1 MNLSQAKKIAN
12 LAQNIL
18 DCRKTSKCLIG
29 LANQYGEVVN
39 EAIKQI
45 KDVEAG
51 GTLPDGMT
59 KVDFLNSASAVLDE
73 VVAKRDEYTLA
84 HVWCDDAVYP
94 LVEAI
99 NKIQKDAGK
108 KVLNKFTDDSMA
120 MQISLKVFNSIVRQ
134 KDANAKTP
142 NLQSWCEEADR
153 MMRIDGRVF
162 EEIIAVVEWVAQDA
176 FWSQNIL
183 STSKL
188 RKQYTQLLAKAKYD
202 IQKKQEQ
209 SLIL

>member
-1 MNLSQAKKIAN
+1 MNLSQAKKIAK
-12 LAQNIL
+12 LAQSIA
-18 DCRKTSKCLIG
+18 DCTKTSKHLIE
-29 LANQYGEVVN
+29 LANKYDEVVN

-51 GTLPDGMT
+51 GKLPEGMT
-59 KVDFLNSASAVLDE
+59 RQDFLNSANAVLDE
-73 VVAKRDEYTLA
+73 TAVKRDTYTMA
-84 HVWCDDAVYP
+84 SVWCDDAVLP
-94 LVEAI
+94 LAVAI
-99 NKIQKDAGK
+99 NKIQAAAGRSST
-108 KVLNKFTDDSMA
+108 NKFTDDSMA
-120 MQISLKVFNSIVRQ
+120 MQISLKVFNLVVRQ
-134 KDANAKTP
+134 KDANAKIP